1 MKVIIRTRDDMV
13 MVFDGSG
20 EQMPGYQ
27 GSYHEVREKIIRRA
41 PADAVFA
48 HWYGQAPEPDIVT
61 RETW

>member
-1 MKVIIRTRDDMV
+1 MKTIIRTKNDTV

-20 EQMPGYQ
+20 EQVPEYQ
-27 GSYHEVREKIIRRA
+27 GSYQEVREEIIRNA

-48 HWYGQAPEPDIVT
+48 HWFGPAPEPDIVT